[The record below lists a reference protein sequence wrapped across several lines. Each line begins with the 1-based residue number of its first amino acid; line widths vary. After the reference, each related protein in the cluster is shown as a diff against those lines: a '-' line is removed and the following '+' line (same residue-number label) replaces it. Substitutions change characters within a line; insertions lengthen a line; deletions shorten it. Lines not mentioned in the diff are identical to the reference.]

1 MKNSLIHRRAWVVR
15 RTGLAAA
22 ASVAF
27 TLATPEAAS
36 AAVVRASP
44 AAPHDTPLP
53 HRNAGA
59 RAVFAPSEAPAR

>member
-15 RTGLAAA
+15 LTGLAA
-22 ASVAF
+22 
-27 TLATPEAAS
+27 

-53 HRNAGA
+53 HRNAVA